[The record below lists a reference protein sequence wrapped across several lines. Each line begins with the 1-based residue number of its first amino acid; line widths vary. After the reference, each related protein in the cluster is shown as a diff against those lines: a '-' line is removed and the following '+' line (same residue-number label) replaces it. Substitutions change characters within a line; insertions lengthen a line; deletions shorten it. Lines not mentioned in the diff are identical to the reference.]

1 MKNLHSRLAAYS
13 MYALLMAAAQSALAS
28 IWPGLALAA
37 EAQSEAA
44 GSGAGLMPLALVALA
59 GLTGILLGAGLSWL
73 YLRRKNGEA
82 LHSMASHGHTVPEL
96 NAANS
101 LTAGFIHEF
110 NNTLC
115 TIQGFT
121 ALAILR
127 SSGQASER
135 QGLEQ
140 IRIGVQR
147 STKLLEQLERFHME
161 AETVQPL
168 PVGILL
174 KGYGKF
180 LQAMAKEDAAR
191 HKNPLASLAVQV
203 QDTATLVL
211 ARPSQMQRLLALL
224 HQVAMAAKKDAA
236 ADEVQLVLRQA
247 VLDRTHSH
255 NPKLELVLNGII
267 ELPVASK
274 AELEQ
279 IALEL
284 GGTLSVSKKEDG
296 LTSCCLSLPGQPA
309 SVSVH

>member
-13 MYALLMAAAQSALAS
+13 VYPLVVAAAQSAFAS

-37 EAQSEAA
+37 ETLPEAA
-44 GSGAGLMPLALVALA
+44 GSGVGLMPLGLAALA
-59 GLTGILLGAGLSWL
+59 GILLGAGLSWL
-73 YLRRKNGEA
+73 YLRGKNGEA
-82 LHSMASHGHTVPEL
+82 EAGQKMASHGHAEPEM

-121 ALAILR
+121 DLAILR
-127 SSGQASER
+127 SDGQASER

-147 STKLLEQLERFHME
+147 STRLLEQLERFHME

-174 KGYGKF
+174 KGYGKY
-180 LQAMAKEDAAR
+180 LQAAATEDAAR
-191 HKNPLASLAVQV
+191 QKQHQASLAVQV

-211 ARPSQMQRLLALL
+211 ARPVEMQRLLALL
-224 HQVAMAAKKDAA
+224 HQVAMAVKKGTAA
-236 ADEVQLVLRQA
+236 EVVQLVLRQA
-247 VLDRTHSH
+247 YTDRAHTR
-255 NPKLELVLNGII
+255 NPKLELVLQG
-267 ELPVASK
+267 LSGVPAASR

-279 IALEL
+279 LALEL
-284 GGTLSVSKKEDG
+284 GGTLSVSTKEDG
-296 LTSCCLSLPGQPA
+296 STFCCLSLPGQPA